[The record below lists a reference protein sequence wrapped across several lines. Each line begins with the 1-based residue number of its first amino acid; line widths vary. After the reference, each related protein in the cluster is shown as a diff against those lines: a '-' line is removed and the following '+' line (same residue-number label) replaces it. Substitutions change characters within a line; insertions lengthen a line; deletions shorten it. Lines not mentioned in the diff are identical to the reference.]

1 MAKYSV
7 ARGQNNDKLLE
18 IDGNQSICPF
28 TPAIPIPGN
37 MGQIQI
43 MRMPCTSSCPHAS
56 HSDEV
61 WLMTCSGK
69 ELKFKLEKKEE
80 EPQLESKLIHL
91 GKSI

>member
-1 MAKYSV
+1 MAKYTI
-7 ARGQNNDKLLE
+7 AKGQNSDILLE

-28 TPAIPIPGN
+28 TPAIPIPGS

-56 HSDEV
+56 HSGEI

-69 ELKFKLEKKEE
+69 ELKFKLDIKED
-80 EPQLESKLIHL
+80 EPKLDSKIIEL
-91 GKSI
+91 GHS